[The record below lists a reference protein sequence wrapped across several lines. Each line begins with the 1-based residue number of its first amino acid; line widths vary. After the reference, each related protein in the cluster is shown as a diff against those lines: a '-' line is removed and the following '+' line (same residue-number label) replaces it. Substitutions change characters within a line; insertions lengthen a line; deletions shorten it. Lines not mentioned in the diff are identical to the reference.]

1 MRRKNRRKSRT
12 MLTDVSMTPLIDTA
26 LTLLIIFMI
35 TTPMIQNAIKVN
47 LPRGQAK
54 EDGDARQDLVV
65 YVDKNDQ
72 FYFNGKKIAEKE
84 LIASIT
90 QEVGSQKERTV
101 YVKADTAVSY
111 GRVLELVDDIK
122 VIGGVE
128 YVALATTKR
137 T

>member
-1 MRRKNRRKSRT
+1 MRRRNRKRGHGH
-12 MLTDVSMTPLIDTA
+12 LADVSMTPLIDTA

-54 EDGDARQDLVV
+54 EDGNAQQNIVV
-65 YVDKNDQ
+65 YVDKDDQ
-72 FYFNGKKIAEKE
+72 FYFNGNKINEKE

-90 QEVGSQKERTV
+90 KEIGTETECTV
-101 YVKADTAVSY
+101 YVKADTAVAY

-122 VIGGVE
+122 VIGGVQ
-128 YVALATTKR
+128 YVALATTQR